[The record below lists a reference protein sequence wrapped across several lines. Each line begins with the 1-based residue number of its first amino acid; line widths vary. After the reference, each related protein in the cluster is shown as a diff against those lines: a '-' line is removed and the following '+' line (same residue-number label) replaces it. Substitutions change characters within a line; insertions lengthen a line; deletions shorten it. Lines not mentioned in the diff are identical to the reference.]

1 MDASTPRAGT
11 RGALARTT
19 ALGVTAAAT
28 LGLAACGG
36 SSGYGSAAGSSASS
50 TSGQAPAAA
59 GAANPAI
66 TVAAASVPGVGTVLV
81 NGSGRTLYLLTSE
94 KSGTLTCTDDNGCT
108 KVWPDTELPSGTIAP
123 IAGSGI
129 QASMLS
135 TVKGPS
141 GALYITYAGWPLY
154 TFSGDS
160 GPGQAHGQGIVSFGG
175 TWQTLSPAGTP
186 VTGTSSS
193 SSSTGGSGY

>member
-1 MDASTPRAGT
+1 MDASPGARS

-19 ALGVTAAAT
+19 LLGVTAAAAT
-28 LGLAACGG
+28 VGLAACGSSG
-36 SSGYGSAAGSSASS
+36 SGYGSAGSGSSSS
-50 TSGQAPAAA
+50 SSQGSAAA

-81 NGSGRTLYLLTSE
+81 NGDGKTLYMLTSE
-94 KSGTLTCTDDNGCT
+94 KGGTLTCTDDNGCT
-108 KVWPDTELPSGTIAP
+108 KVWPDTELPSGTTRP
-123 IAGSGI
+123 IPGSGI

-154 TFSGDS
+154 TYSGDT
-160 GPGQAHGQGIVSFGG
+160 GPGQARGQGIVSFGG
-175 TWQTLSPAGTP
+175 TWEALTPAGTP
-186 VTGTSSS
+186 VTATSSS
-193 SSSTGGSGY
+193 GGSGY

>member
-1 MDASTPRAGT
+1 MDASPRACS

-19 ALGVTAAAT
+19 LLGVTAAAAT
-28 LGLAACGG
+28 LGLAACGSSG
-36 SSGYGSAAGSSASS
+36 SGYGSAGSGSSSS
-50 TSGQAPAAA
+50 SSQGPAAA

-81 NGSGRTLYLLTSE
+81 NGDGKTLYMLTSE
-94 KSGTLTCTDDNGCT
+94 KGGTLTCTDDNGCT
-108 KVWPDTELPSGTIAP
+108 KVWPDTELPSGTTSP

-141 GALYITYAGWPLY
+141 GALYITYGGWPLY
-154 TFSGDS
+154 TYSGDTA
-160 GPGQAHGQGIVSFGG
+160 PGQARGQGIVSFGG
-175 TWQTLSPAGTP
+175 TWETLSPAGTP
-186 VTGTSSS
+186 VTTTSTS
-193 SSSTGGSGY
+193 GGSGY